1 MRTGKEYESSLND
14 GRDVWIVGEG
24 HVPDVT
30 AHNLTKNMVQELSL
44 IHI

>member
-24 HVPDVT
+24 ISVRTTCEWRNDSVESQT
-30 AHNLTKNMVQELSL
+30 
-44 IHI
+44 